1 MSRVVERCTVCGTEH
16 SLIHSGPCEACG
28 GDLGFWCTRHE
39 AEAGWL
45 PGRTCPLCAR
55 EGAARAAPPPP
66 RPESPPPSTRPSP
79 PSREAPRPRAR
90 PPVDVPFEE
99 LPPRRPPPV
108 DAPFEAAPPPRRRSR
123 RPVEAGPPVPPPGP
137 VLRDEVARH
146 LPGIAAG
153 GVSLAWRLLM
163 GFLAV
168 IRAVLGWGIIGAV
181 LGVVYGMSTTGS
193 TLQELDPQLF
203 WTGAFGAMVGG
214 GLGLLIGLVR
224 ALRILFASPRE

>member
-16 SLIHSGPCEACG
+16 SLAHTGPCEACG
-28 GDLGFWCTRHE
+28 GELGFWCTRHE
-39 AEAGWL
+39 AKTGWL
-45 PGRTCPLCAR
+45 PDRTCPLCAG

-66 RPESPPPSTRPSP
+66 RPESPPPSTRTTPAP
-79 PSREAPRPRAR
+79 RERPRAR

-99 LPPRRPPPV
+99 LPPRPRPPV
-108 DAPFEAAPPPRRRSR
+108 DVPFETAPPPGRRPRRPR
-123 RPVEAGPPVPPPGP
+123 RPVEAGPPPGP

-153 GVSLAWRLLM
+153 GASLAWRLLM
-163 GFLAV
+163 GLFAV

-181 LGVVYGMSTTGS
+181 LGVVYGVSTTGS
-193 TLQELDPQLF
+193 TLQDLDSQVF

>member
-1 MSRVVERCTVCGTEH
+1 
-16 SLIHSGPCEACG
+16 
-28 GDLGFWCTRHE
+28 
-39 AEAGWL
+39 
-45 PGRTCPLCAR
+45 
-55 EGAARAAPPPP
+55 
-66 RPESPPPSTRPSP
+66 
-79 PSREAPRPRAR
+79 
-90 PPVDVPFEE
+90 
-99 LPPRRPPPV
+99 
-108 DAPFEAAPPPRRRSR
+108 
-123 RPVEAGPPVPPPGP
+123 VEAGPPPGP

-153 GVSLAWRLLM
+153 GASLAWRLLM
-163 GFLAV
+163 GFFAV
-168 IRAVLGWGIIGAV
+168 VRAVLGWGIIGAV